1 MRNYWLNFASGCL
14 EGNSVLLAVDTSTT
28 WIGLALYDG
37 VRVLG
42 EVTWQSKNH
51 HTVELTPAV
60 HDLLNRCNLRMN
72 DLQALGVALGP
83 GSFTSLRIGLALVKG
98 MALALRIPVVG
109 VPSLDALVA
118 AQPVRETPLAAVL
131 QAGRGRLALVWYEAR
146 DGAWQS
152 RGEPQMITAEE
163 LVLQLNKPTLV
174 VGELNAAERQ
184 VLARRRKNAI
194 LVSPAQSLR
203 RPAFLAEIAWKRW
216 QDGHVDEVVSLAP
229 IYLHVAEAIPG

>member
-1 MRNYWLNFASGCL
+1 M
-14 EGNSVLLAVDTSTT
+14 LLAVDTSTT
-28 WIGLALYDG
+28 WIGLSLYDG

-42 EVTWQSKNH
+42 EMTWQSKNH
-51 HTVELTPAV
+51 HTVELTPGV
-60 HDLLNRCNLRMN
+60 HELLDRCGLRTT
-72 DLQALGVALGP
+72 DLQALGVATGP

-109 VPSLDALVA
+109 VPTLDILVA
-118 AQPVRETPLAAVL
+118 AQPVRDLQLAALL

-146 DGAWQS
+146 DGKWQS
-152 RGEPQMITAEE
+152 RSEPQIISAEE

-194 LVSPAQSLR
+194 MVSPAQSLR
-203 RPAFLAEIAWKRW
+203 RPSFLAEIAWERW
-216 QDGHVDEVVSLAP
+216 RAGSVDEVVTLAP
-229 IYLHVAEAIPG
+229 IYLHVGEAIPS

>member
-1 MRNYWLNFASGCL
+1 M
-14 EGNSVLLAVDTSTT
+14 LLAVDTSTT
-28 WIGLALYDG
+28 WIGLSLYDG

-42 EVTWQSKNH
+42 EMTWQSKNH
-51 HTVELTPAV
+51 HTVELTPGV
-60 HDLLNRCNLRMN
+60 HELLDRCGLRTT
-72 DLQALGVALGP
+72 DLQALGVATGP

-109 VPSLDALVA
+109 VPTLDILVA
-118 AQPVRETPLAAVL
+118 AQPVRDIQLAALL

-146 DGAWQS
+146 DGKWQS
-152 RGEPQMITAEE
+152 RSEPQIISAEE

-194 LVSPAQSLR
+194 MVSPAQSLR
-203 RPAFLAEIAWKRW
+203 RPSFLAEIAWERW
-216 QDGHVDEVVSLAP
+216 RAGSVDEVVTLAP
-229 IYLHVAEAIPG
+229 IYLHVGEAIPS

>member
-1 MRNYWLNFASGCL
+1 M
-14 EGNSVLLAVDTSTT
+14 LLAVDTSTT
-28 WIGLALYDG
+28 WIGLSLYDG

-42 EVTWQSKNH
+42 EMTWQSKNH
-51 HTVELTPAV
+51 HTVELTPGV
-60 HDLLNRCNLRMN
+60 HELLDRCGLRTT
-72 DLQALGVALGP
+72 DLQALGVATGP

-109 VPSLDALVA
+109 VPTLDILVA
-118 AQPVRETPLAAVL
+118 AQPVRDLQLAALL

-146 DGAWQS
+146 DGKWQS
-152 RGEPQMITAEE
+152 RSEPQIITAEE

-194 LVSPAQSLR
+194 MVSPAQSLR
-203 RPAFLAEIAWKRW
+203 RPSFLAEIAWERW
-216 QDGHVDEVVSLAP
+216 RAGSVDEVVTLAP
-229 IYLHVAEAIPG
+229 IYLHVGEAIPS